1 MKRGSVVFLSI
12 IVAGVVVFIGLV
24 GFAGRNET
32 PAPSP
37 PLESAARELPVPP
50 PMPL

>member
-12 IVAGVVVFIGLV
+12 IVAGVVVFIELL
-24 GFAGRNET
+24 GFAGLNET
-32 PAPSP
+32 PAPP
-37 PLESAARELPVPP
+37 PSLESAARELPFPP

>member
-1 MKRGSVVFLSI
+1 MKRASVVFLSI
-12 IVAGVVVFIGLV
+12 IVAGVVAFIELL
-24 GFAGRNET
+24 GFAGPNET

-37 PLESAARELPVPP
+37 PLESAARELPFPP